1 MTQVGVNFANDQ
13 DDADENVDGDDVDDD
28 DGGPDTCIM
37 HIAHQAELLKLHHFR
52 RFLHSSGLS
61 QLDFLLRVGTI
72 FLYLQ
77 KQQQM
82 ALDAMVVMR
91 TETMMMMLKS

>member
-1 MTQVGVNFANDQ
+1 MTQVGFDFTNDDQ
-13 DDADENVDGDDVDDD
+13 DDADENVDGDDN
-28 DGGPDTCIM
+28 DGGPDSTCIM
-37 HIAHQAELLKLHHFR
+37 HIAHQAELLKLQHFR

-72 FLYLQ
+72 FLFSQ

>member
-1 MTQVGVNFANDQ
+1 
-13 DDADENVDGDDVDDD
+13 
-28 DGGPDTCIM
+28 M

-72 FLYLQ
+72 FLFSQ

-82 ALDAMVVMR
+82 AMDLMVVMR
-91 TETMMMMLKS
+91 TKTMMMMLKS